1 MPANSSNGA
10 SLQERQ
16 RKEKQKREMSHYLVS
31 FGMMMA
37 LTILA
42 FVAVGSGSISSK
54 FAPLFIIVLAV
65 IQAVFQLYYFMHLK
79 DKGHSFA
86 VGFMASGAV
95 VAILTVATLMTLIW
109 HPH

>member
-1 MPANSSNGA
+1 MAENFTNA
-10 SLQERQ
+10 SELKQRRQ
-16 RKEKQKREMSHYLVS
+16 KEKQKRELQHYLVS
-31 FGMMMA
+31 FAMMVG

-42 FVAVGSGSISSK
+42 FVAVASDSISVR

-79 DKGHSFA
+79 DKGHGFA
-86 VGFMASGAV
+86 IGFLASGAV
-95 VAILTVATLMTLIW
+95 VAVLTVATLMTLIW